1 MAITRK
7 ERIPAA
13 ITGGIL
19 AAFTVFLAWPGLLS
33 PPLALNFGAWG
44 IFITWAGYFAAGGKG
59 PGNSKAI
66 IKKMYPAIIWGSFWG
81 FVAGVIFTYYNSSM
95 GSQLNILLFDF
106 LIIFL
111 VNQPILW
118 GGKFWKGFSYTPA
131 CFYGFA
137 TFFATFF
144 GGFGLDPGQVVVA
157 WLSGL
162 LMNLLGPLW
171 AHMQVLFTASY
182 DVEESD
188 TPAEAE
194 T

>member
-19 AAFTVFLAWPGLLS
+19 AAFTVFLAVPGLLPS
-33 PPLALNFGAWG
+33 PLVLNFGAWG

-59 PGNSKAI
+59 PGTTGAI
-66 IKKMYPAIIWGSFWG
+66 IKKMYPPIIWGSFWG
-81 FVAGVIFTYYNSSM
+81 FVAGIIFTYYNSSM
-95 GSQLNILLFDF
+95 GSEVNVLLFDF

-118 GGKFWKGFSYTPA
+118 GSKYWKLIGYTPA
-131 CFYGFA
+131 NFYGFA
-137 TFFATFF
+137 TFFATYF

-157 WLSGL
+157 WLSGM

-171 AHMQVLFTASY
+171 AHMQVLFTASH
-182 DVEESD
+182 DVEVPEQ
-188 TPAEAE
+188 PVKVKG
-194 T
+194 